1 MLSDINLDGIADI
14 VLRGVGDLITGAFN
28 QIVYANATTAQSAPT
43 SIRAMD
49 AEFQQFFTEVNGY
62 LEDPNYFYNSAPTIT
77 GVTTLPYG
85 MSTSPAMAWNFLI
98 ACNLAYGNCVQSYAN
113 PSFWLPAN
121 AGVSC
126 VNLLTQWFYYGYTS
140 TETLPDTYNVFCNP
154 WSYFYIVY
162 VYNVT
167 AIKDYT
173 VFNQDALSIAA
184 VLGDTLDEG
193 LITPESVSAA
203 IISSIL
209 QSILIETILRDALSD
224 DAIILDGE
232 EGKTQEDRNTERL
245 KVLIRLLGV
254 LEKHIKSEEDLQ
266 QECSVNAWGNNPI
279 SQLEHYNRNQYQVNY
294 SLQEL
299 ETYMADQF
307 DYVGNT
313 ATHNIGT
320 SGNRDYRGNFIV
332 QVNGYPVLGQFIG
345 YQLIYDSV
353 GNLVD
358 ISTDPKNMG
367 TFDFASPMNPWNW
380 RSNHLQMDV
389 TPWLQWGNAPDP
401 VDPTSR
407 EERLNA
413 LYKECTL
420 NWNKYSLPICLD
432 YFHSFY
438 DCLYEE

>member
-28 QIVYANATTAQSAPT
+28 QIVYADTNTAQSAPT

-49 AEFQQFFTEVNGY
+49 AEFQQFFTEVSGY

-85 MSTSPAMAWNFLI
+85 ITSSPYIATDYLI
-98 ACNLAYGNCVQSYAN
+98 YCNLQFGNCTYSYAN

-209 QSILIETILRDALSD
+209 QSILMETILRDALSD

-279 SQLEHYNRNQYQVNY
+279 SQFTHYNRNTNQWDFTLGEIVNENPTEFK
-294 SLQEL
+294 SPRD
-299 ETYMADQF
+299 A
-307 DYVGNT
+307 

-320 SGNRDYRGNFIV
+320 SGNIEYRGAWN
-332 QVNGYPVLGQFIG
+332 LGTGLYIG
-345 YQLIYDSV
+345 FQHIFNSS
-353 GNLVD
+353 GNLVSY
-358 ISTDPKNMG
+358 STDPKNMG
-367 TFDFASPMNPWNW
+367 TFDFASPLNPWNW
-380 RSNHLQMDV
+380 RSNHLQMDI
-389 TPWLQWGNAPDP
+389 TPWLEWGNAPYP
-401 VDPTSR
+401 VDTSTR
-407 EERLNA
+407 EERITA
-413 LYKECTL
+413 LYKECIL
-420 NWNKYSLPICLD
+420 NWSEYSLPLCLD